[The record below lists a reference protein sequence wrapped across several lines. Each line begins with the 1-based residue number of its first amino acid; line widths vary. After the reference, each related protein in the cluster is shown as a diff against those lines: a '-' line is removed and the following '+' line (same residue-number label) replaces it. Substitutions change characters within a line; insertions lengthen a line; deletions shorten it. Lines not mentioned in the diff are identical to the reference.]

1 MANINYN
8 TDPLA
13 LLFKDLYKRQI
24 SNENEYNAFKT
35 AFNEI
40 DPDMY
45 LGISSPGEINALRN
59 SGVWNEAIN
68 NRLGGDLSGRMLDLA
83 NSQINSQPSITQKV
97 PNNTTLS
104 RKERRA
110 SKKLA
115 KNTVEMPLN
124 STANA
129 PFVEDIAEKA
139 VTTNAAKEGAEKVAW
154 GQNLKNKLNDFK
166 ANTTWTKGS
175 GLQYK
180 NHNIGKWSNIGQGVY
195 QGVSALNN
203 LGDLGDLRE
212 DTDTLENDIIR
223 SAMSNPLAS
232 SYLTSDQEAL
242 LNKLRNGTYSE
253 DADGGDFFDGVF
265 SGLGNIATGV
275 LMGAPGGVPGMII
288 GGLGSAI
295 NSGIQGMQQGQTE
308 TNAQLQGL
316 YSALN
321 QAEQQYRAM
330 RRPNVTGLGLRQSAL
345 EQMY

>member
-1 MANINYN
+1 MAVPNYMN
-8 TDPLA
+8 NSELIE
-13 LLFKDLYKRQI
+13 LFKMLNANKKITEKRLNKLNTKWQNVAPSYGGNLSSALGMI
-24 SNENEYNAFKT
+24 KND
-35 AFNEI
+35 EI
-40 DPDMY
+40 T
-45 LGISSPGEINALRN
+45 LE
-59 SGVWNEAIN
+59 
-68 NRLGGDLSGRMLDLA
+68 DLA
-83 NSQINSQPSITQKV
+83 NEMNYKIKTPKS
-97 PNNTTLS
+97 TT
-104 RKERRA
+104 
-110 SKKLA
+110 
-115 KNTVEMPLN
+115 
-124 STANA
+124 STA
-129 PFVEDIAEKA
+129 
-139 VTTNAAKEGAEKVAW
+139 TNAANTAKEGAKVAW

>member
-1 MANINYN
+1 MMNDNLLSELYRHLYLNQNPTATQLENFKKGFINANPKNASVEQIIDMIKSGQMNEESITNLKNSIEQGGTFTPPNFMKQQPASPN
-8 TDPLA
+8 TWTRSQQRSHNRNL
-13 LLFKDLYKRQI
+13 KK
-24 SNENEYNAFKT
+24 SNQ
-35 AFNEI
+35 
-40 DPDMY
+40 M
-45 LGISSPGEINALRN
+45 ISSP
-59 SGVWNEAIN
+59 SNEKI
-68 NRLGGDLSGRMLDLA
+68 
-83 NSQINSQPSITQKV
+83 PITV
-97 PNNTTLS
+97 TP
-104 RKERRA
+104 
-110 SKKLA
+110 
-115 KNTVEMPLN
+115 N
-124 STANA
+124 STA
-129 PFVEDIAEKA
+129 
-139 VTTNAAKEGAEKVAW
+139 TNATKEGAKVAW

-223 SAMSNPLAS
+223 SAMSNPLVS

-242 LNKLRNGTYSE
+242 LNKLRNGTYSG

>member
-1 MANINYN
+1 MANQNIMNN
-8 TDPLA
+8 SELIE
-13 LLFKDLYKRQI
+13 LFKMLNANNKQITEKRLNKLNNKWQNI
-24 SNENEYNAFKT
+24 SPSYGGNLSSA
-35 AFNEI
+35 
-40 DPDMY
+40 
-45 LGISSPGEINALRN
+45 LGMVRN
-59 SGVWNEAIN
+59 DEMTIE
-68 NRLGGDLSGRMLDLA
+68 DLA
-83 NSQINSQPSITQKV
+83 NELNYKIKTPKS
-97 PNNTTLS
+97 TT
-104 RKERRA
+104 
-110 SKKLA
+110 
-115 KNTVEMPLN
+115 
-124 STANA
+124 STA
-129 PFVEDIAEKA
+129 
-139 VTTNAAKEGAEKVAW
+139 TNAANTAKEGAKVAW